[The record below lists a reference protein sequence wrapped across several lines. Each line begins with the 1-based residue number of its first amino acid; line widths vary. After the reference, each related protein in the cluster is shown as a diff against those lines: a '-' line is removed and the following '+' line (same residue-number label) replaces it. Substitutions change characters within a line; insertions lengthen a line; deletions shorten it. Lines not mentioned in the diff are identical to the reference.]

1 MAPSEI
7 DVERF
12 AAWLCERED
21 EVVGYPGTC
30 YQSPLALWL
39 SHETGHVYGVDEG
52 RYGRASQEFC
62 FWRPLPRWAQ
72 AFAAWMDTCSVMT
85 YALTGAEA
93 FWMLAR
99 VEAVV
104 QGIVLQMGRNCR

>member
-1 MAPSEI
+1 MWSVLRPGC
-7 DVERF
+7 VNGRMR
-12 AAWLCERED
+12 WLVILGR
-21 EVVGYPGTC
+21 VR
-30 YQSPLALWL
+30 SPLAWWL

-62 FWRPLPRWAQ
+62 FWRPLARWAQ
-72 AFAAWMDTCSVMT
+72 AFAAWMDTGWVMT